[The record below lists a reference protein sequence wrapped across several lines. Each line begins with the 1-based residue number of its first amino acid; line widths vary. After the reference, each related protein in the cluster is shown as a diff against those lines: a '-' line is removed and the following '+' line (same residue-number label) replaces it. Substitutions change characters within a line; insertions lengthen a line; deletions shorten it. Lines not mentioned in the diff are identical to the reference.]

1 MSQINWLMQHFS
13 ILFFFSIFV
22 SYLIRDVC
30 IYVLVRDWQLQLLS
44 FACVDFKNA
53 FLCVFSVSITSN
65 KGKERWVRRKEKSY
79 ISWFKRVKTSRVSPV
94 FSVFST
100 LSCVFISS
108 LSDHK
113 VVYVL
118 FFWVITHCMFYWKRG
133 EFPAVL
139 WGILRFQGNLH
150 SYQTKVKQTSLF

>member
-13 ILFFFSIFV
+13 ILLFFFYFCKL
-22 SYLIRDVC
+22 SYSRCVYLCACQRLTVAD
-30 IYVLVRDWQLQLLS
+30 LS

-118 FFWVITHCMFYWKRG
+118 FFWVIAHCMFYWKRG
-133 EFPAVL
+133 GFPAVL